1 MPKIGAADVDA
12 VYLGG
17 SVADK
22 VYLGGNAIYTAAP
35 PAPAALDFSG
45 SSGTRVYYSPVPATA
60 ATIEATLYASQGNR
74 TISGGIDTNFGNQSV
89 NFDDFTDRV
98 AFGHNHTGRYFI
110 AGHTNNASSG
120 TVAVTIRDASGNI
133 VAQGTSPLQQFNG
146 GDDD

>member
-60 ATIEATLYASQGNR
+60 ATIEATLYASQGTK
-74 TISGGIDTNFGNQSV
+74 TISGGIDTNFGDQSY
-89 NFDDFTDRV
+89 NKDLYRIIQ
-98 AFGHNHTGRYFI
+98 FGHNHTGRYFI
-110 AGHTNNASSG
+110 AGHTDFASLG

-133 VAQGTSPLQQFNG
+133 VAQGTSPSQQFNG

>member
-60 ATIEATLYASQGNR
+60 ATIEATLFATNFRQNYTK
-74 TISGGIDTNFGNQSV
+74 TISGGIDTNFGKS
-89 NFDDFTDRV
+89 
-98 AFGHNHTGRYFI
+98 
-110 AGHTNNASSG
+110 
-120 TVAVTIRDASGNI
+120 IRK
-133 VAQGTSPLQQFNG
+133 L
-146 GDDD
+146 